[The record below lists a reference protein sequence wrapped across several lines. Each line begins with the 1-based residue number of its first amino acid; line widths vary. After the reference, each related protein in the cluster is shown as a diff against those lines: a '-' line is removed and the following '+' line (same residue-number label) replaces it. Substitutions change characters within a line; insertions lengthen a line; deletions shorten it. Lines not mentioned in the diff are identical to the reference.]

1 MQRVQL
7 RSRQWLEDEK
17 GNIIMG
23 EGRQRIFQL
32 IEETGSINKAAIMMN
47 MSYRGV
53 WGKIKATEEHL
64 KKKIVITKRSHG
76 SQLTEYG
83 KKLLADYGRL
93 KKECTEADE
102 GIFRNIFMGKQ
113 GVLR

>member
-1 MQRVQL
+1 MQRMQL

-32 IEETGSINKAAIMMN
+32 IEETGSINKAAIMIN

-53 WGKIKATEEHL
+53 WVKSRPQRSTL
-64 KKKIVITKRSHG
+64 RKKS
-76 SQLTEYG
+76 
-83 KKLLADYGRL
+83 
-93 KKECTEADE
+93 
-102 GIFRNIFMGKQ
+102 
-113 GVLR
+113 